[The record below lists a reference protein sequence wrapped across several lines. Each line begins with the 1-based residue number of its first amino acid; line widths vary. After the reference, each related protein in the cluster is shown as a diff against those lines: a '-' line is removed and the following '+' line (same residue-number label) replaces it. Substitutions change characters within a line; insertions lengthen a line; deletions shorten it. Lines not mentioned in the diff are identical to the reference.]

1 MLLLTGILLTKAA
14 GLILMG
20 LFLAIGFNFGGLL
33 AQKLN
38 QKLGLVPL

>member
-20 LFLAIGFNFGGLL
+20 LFLAIGFHYGGLL
-33 AQKLN
+33 VAKIDQKV
-38 QKLGLVPL
+38 GLVTL